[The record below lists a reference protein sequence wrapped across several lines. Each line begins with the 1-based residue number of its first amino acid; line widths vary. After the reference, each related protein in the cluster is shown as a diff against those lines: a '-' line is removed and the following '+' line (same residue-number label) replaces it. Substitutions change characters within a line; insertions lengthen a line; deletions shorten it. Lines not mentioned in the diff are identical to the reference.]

1 MKSSIY
7 TIVLLLVMLVI
18 SNCTKNDQEIILINE
33 DYLQEYGDKEEYSV
47 REANNKL
54 SLILFKLLDKEEEN
68 LVFSSFSISNAL
80 AMAAETTNEEISM
93 SIRKGLRLPKDI
105 TSIREGY
112 QSLLQKYQLENK
124 DYALNLANALWV
136 EEKYPLE
143 EKRKENI
150 EKYFLGTAL
159 TFDNNQPIMTAKRVN
174 EWCDDKTKGMIDEI
188 ISGDDITANTH
199 LLLTNAIYF
208 KGSWQAEFSK
218 KTTVKKEFYNSIG
231 EKAEVDF
238 MTQRADL
245 AYTETEKTQIL
256 KLNYL
261 GGDLSMLVIL
271 PRENNLAD
279 LIDNLTS
286 EMIATWN
293 KKFTTYNVEVQLPK
307 FKFDFDAEMSEPLK
321 KIGMQRAFTAK
332 SANELIIGTVK
343 HKAIIDV
350 NEEGTEAA
358 AATVVAMV
366 TRSMPMQYERRE
378 FIADHPFIFL
388 IQDDLNQNILFM
400 GKVENPVYGE

>member
-1 MKSSIY
+1 
-7 TIVLLLVMLVI
+7 MLVI
-18 SNCTKNDQEIILINE
+18 SNCTMNDQEKISINE

-47 REANNKL
+47 SEANNKL

-80 AMAAETTNEEISM
+80 AMAAETTNEEISK

-218 KTTVKKEFYNSIG
+218 KTTINKIFYTSKG
-231 EKAEVDF
+231 EESQVDF

-245 AYTETEKTQIL
+245 AYTETEKTQVL

-400 GKVENPVYGE
+400 GKVENPVYEK

>member
-18 SNCTKNDQEIILINE
+18 SNCTMNDQEKISINE

-47 REANNKL
+47 SEANNKL

-80 AMAAETTNEEISM
+80 AMAAETTNEEISK

-218 KTTVKKEFYNSIG
+218 KTTINKIFYTSKG
-231 EKAEVDF
+231 EESQVDF

-245 AYTETEKTQIL
+245 AYTETEKTQVL

-400 GKVENPVYGE
+400 GKVENPVYEK